1 MKIWRDYRQLFGG
14 NPGDMN
20 IVGLPFNQGTG
31 IIVSSCRLAIPA
43 SAANKEGAW
52 AFLKYMLLSEYDAYA
67 ESPYCPILKAEYERL
82 VEHYVEAIDA
92 GRLMIN
98 GEYVTEKSYISE
110 FDQLLNGVYGMYD
123 MGAPEYE
130 IVRDGAGTFFNGYQ
144 TVEQVAANIHS
155 RLSIC
160 LAEQR

>member
-1 MKIWRDYRQLFGG
+1 M
-14 NPGDMN
+14 
-20 IVGLPFNQGTG
+20 
-31 IIVSSCRLAIPA
+31 
-43 SAANKEGAW
+43 
-52 AFLKYMLLSEYDAYA
+52 
-67 ESPYCPILKAEYERL
+67 
-82 VEHYVEAIDA
+82 EAIDA

-130 IVRDGAGTFFNGYQ
+130 IVRDGAGAFFNGYQ